1 MTTVKRKEYKLT
13 YNQRMRIKEDIARN
27 VAIGDIFIQLKRGKT
42 MEQTIYLQV
51 VSKQVTRVEV
61 RQVESTIK
69 DDMLVP
75 IINNF
80 VNDEVIVL
88 NIAYL
93 IDNKVYLTKRNY
105 KAAVSWEHN
114 REFYKSQMIY

>member
-27 VAIGDIFIQLKRGKT
+27 VAIGDIFILLKRGKT

-61 RQVESTIK
+61 RQVESIIR

-93 IDNKVYLTKRNY
+93 IDNKIYLTKRNY

-114 REFYKSQMIY
+114 REFYKLNL